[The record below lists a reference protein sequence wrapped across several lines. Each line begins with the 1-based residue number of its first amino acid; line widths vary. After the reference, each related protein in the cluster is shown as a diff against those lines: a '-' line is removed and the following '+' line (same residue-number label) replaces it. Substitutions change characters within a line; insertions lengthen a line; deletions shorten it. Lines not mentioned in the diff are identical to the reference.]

1 MKHSGV
7 RWGAHE
13 TFRRIEALEGAPGH
27 QGALGGEWGATI
39 KAASRQTCKGQ
50 SLQSLCGIYGGQ
62 NGGRVGN

>member
-39 KAASRQTCKGQ
+39 KAASRQTDRK
-50 SLQSLCGIYGGQ
+50 
-62 NGGRVGN
+62 RHV